1 MEYKKA
7 RRDLVAAVVLLA
19 FSVIYF
25 TQTFKIRQTSLIS
38 ISSASIPR
46 ICALLVGD
54 RFFGP
59 ACSKRT
65 ASPSTTKTE

>member
-1 MEYKKA
+1 MEHEKA

-25 TQTFKIRQTSLIS
+25 TQTSKIRQTSLIS

-46 ICALLVGD
+46 ICALLLAIVSVLLAQSGLHLLQH
-54 RFFGP
+54 
-59 ACSKRT
+59 KN
-65 ASPSTTKTE
+65 